1 MIIMATMI
9 YIDRILTR
17 KEIMTY
23 INNLDIP
30 RIVRFISG
38 YKLTDLEIT
47 TIAKEHP
54 YDSIIDAIKFYQYN
68 DKKAYVKNNLSL
80 PIFMCYGAKDIQS
93 GRENTQVL
101 INILKDIGY
110 TNITGLEYP
119 NLFHKIL
126 FEGYHNFIYR
136 DIINFLLK

>member
-17 KEIMTY
+17 EEIMTY

-68 DKKAYVKNNLSL
+68 DKKAYVK
-80 PIFMCYGAKDIQS
+80 K
-93 GRENTQVL
+93 
-101 INILKDIGY
+101 K
-110 TNITGLEYP
+110 
-119 NLFHKIL
+119 
-126 FEGYHNFIYR
+126 
-136 DIINFLLK
+136 